1 MKFFIDA
8 NGVIFS
14 VDQTGKS
21 NHPLSIQIKA
31 DQVNILDGEGFV
43 SDTYTLWDSLHS
55 LAVAISPK
63 AEIDASQPLSLDDA
77 IEEIHQSAEK
87 FKNDWMQGH
96 KENPENYPLEMPS
109 ENNGMYVEQFLM
121 SLN

>member
-14 VDQTGKS
+14 VDQNGKT
-21 NHPLSIQIKA
+21 NHPSLIQIEA
-31 DQVNILDGEGFV
+31 DQVNIVDGEGFI

-55 LAVAISPK
+55 LAVAITPK
-63 AEIDASQPLSLDDA
+63 VEIDVNQPISFNEA

-87 FKNDWMQGH
+87 FKNEWMQGH
-96 KENPENYPLEMPS
+96 RENPENYPLEMPS